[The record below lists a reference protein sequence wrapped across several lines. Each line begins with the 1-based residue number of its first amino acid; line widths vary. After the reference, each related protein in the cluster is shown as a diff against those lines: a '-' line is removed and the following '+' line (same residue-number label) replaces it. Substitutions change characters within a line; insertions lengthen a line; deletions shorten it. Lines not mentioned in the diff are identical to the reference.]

1 MRVAQLVAL
10 LHEEKREKEVFLHLP
25 LFGVFVYFC
34 VFALCDCAFVYLCSC
49 LYRGGVRRIR
59 RSRMARGRKKKEKS
73 KGVGMMLLIY
83 KTLRK
88 QKIKQIWRNRSTRK
102 RKRMR

>member
-1 MRVAQLVAL
+1 MIV
-10 LHEEKREKEVFLHLP
+10 HLCIFV
-25 LFGVFVYFC
+25 LVYF
-34 VFALCDCAFVYLCSC
+34 
-49 LYRGGVRRIR
+49 RRGVRRIR

-73 KGVGMMLLIY
+73 KGVRMMLLIY

>member
-1 MRVAQLVAL
+1 MY
-10 LHEEKREKEVFLHLP
+10 
-25 LFGVFVYFC
+25 LF
-34 VFALCDCAFVYLCSC
+34 SC

-73 KGVGMMLLIY
+73 RGVEMMLLIY

>member
-1 MRVAQLVAL
+1 
-10 LHEEKREKEVFLHLP
+10 
-25 LFGVFVYFC
+25 
-34 VFALCDCAFVYLCSC
+34 
-49 LYRGGVRRIR
+49 
-59 RSRMARGRKKKEKS
+59 MARGRKKKEKS